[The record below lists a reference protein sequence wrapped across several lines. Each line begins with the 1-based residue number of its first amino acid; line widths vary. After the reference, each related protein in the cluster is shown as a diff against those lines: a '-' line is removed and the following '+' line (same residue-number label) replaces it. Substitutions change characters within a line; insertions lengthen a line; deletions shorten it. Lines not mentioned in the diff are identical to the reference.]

1 MSAAS
6 SITAIHVEN
15 IEFPAVV
22 TSPVTGKSYFLGGAG
37 ERGLTINGTF
47 IKFTCIGVYL
57 EDKAVE
63 SLATKWK
70 GKTSEELLETLDFY
84 RDIISGPFEKLI
96 RGSKI
101 KELSG
106 PEYSRKVMENCVAH
120 LKSVGTYGD
129 AEVEAIQK
137 FAEAFKNVN
146 FPPGA
151 SVFYRQSP
159 DGILGLSFSK
169 DISIPEKED
178 AIIENKA
185 ASSAVLET
193 MIGEHAV
200 SPDLKRCLAARLPA
214 LLNEGTFKIGN

>member
-1 MSAAS
+1 ML
-6 SITAIHVEN
+6 
-15 IEFPAVV
+15 
-22 TSPVTGKSYFLGGAG
+22 GKLIDEMVNFL
-37 ERGLTINGTF
+37 
-47 IKFTCIGVYL
+47 
-57 EDKAVE
+57 
-63 SLATKWK
+63 
-70 GKTSEELLETLDFY
+70 
-84 RDIISGPFEKLI
+84 GPFEKLI

-159 DGILGLSFSK
+159 DGILG
-169 DISIPEKED
+169 
-178 AIIENKA
+178 
-185 ASSAVLET
+185 
-193 MIGEHAV
+193 V
-200 SPDLKRCLAARLPA
+200 STSGFV
-214 LLNEGTFKIGN
+214 NFFN

>member
-1 MSAAS
+1 MCC
-6 SITAIHVEN
+6 SILHHRNPRREH
-15 IEFPAVV
+15 EFPAVV
-22 TSPVTGKSYFLGGAG
+22 TSPVTENHIFLGGAG

-57 EDKAVE
+57 EDKADK
-63 SLATKWK
+63 SLATKWE
-70 GKTSEELLETLDFY
+70 GKLEELLETLDFY

-96 RGSKI
+96 RRSKI

-129 AEVEAIQK
+129 AEVEAIQNLQK
-137 FAEAFKNVN
+137 LSRMLIFHLVLLKKN
-146 FPPGA
+146 
-151 SVFYRQSP
+151 RQSP
-159 DGILGLSFSK
+159 DGILGLSSSK

>member
-84 RDIISGPFEKLI
+84 RDIISGM
-96 RGSKI
+96 
-101 KELSG
+101 
-106 PEYSRKVMENCVAH
+106 YSIVSSLTQTSPNKDGY
-120 LKSVGTYGD
+120 SV
-129 AEVEAIQK
+129 
-137 FAEAFKNVN
+137 
-146 FPPGA
+146 
-151 SVFYRQSP
+151 SVY
-159 DGILGLSFSK
+159 LY
-169 DISIPEKED
+169 
-178 AIIENKA
+178 
-185 ASSAVLET
+185 V
-193 MIGEHAV
+193 
-200 SPDLKRCLAARLPA
+200 CLCRVCSV
-214 LLNEGTFKIGN
+214 